1 MRFDKGFSSA
11 KRIIYR
17 LQEDYTMKKLICA
30 FLALA
35 MLASLCVA
43 GHAGNEEK
51 SFGAYKRVFIIG
63 VDGAGRFI
71 RDADTPEFDR
81 IFKDGA
87 VDYTARAE
95 VKTDSGPNWGAI
107 LTGVS
112 IFKTGLQNGV
122 TGEKERT
129 SETEFP
135 TIFTYMRKAKP
146 DAVLASFVNWN
157 NINYGIIENDIN
169 VNKVN
174 VPDDEKLTDAICSYF
189 DEGNAP
195 ELFFVQ
201 LDSVDH
207 VGHEKGSRSDEYFR
221 QISVADGYVG
231 RIYDAIERNGLMED
245 GLFIVVADHGHM
257 SAGGHGGLTMR
268 ESQVTVALAGK
279 TVAKGGTLDSSA
291 RNRDVAAIA
300 LYALGIERPDDF
312 TAVIPAN
319 TFTGVEGE
327 SRPSGKDF
335 ADTFVSALA
344 WIITLITGIAG

>member
-1 MRFDKGFSSA
+1 
-11 KRIIYR
+11 
-17 LQEDYTMKKLICA
+17 MKKLICA
-30 FLALA
+30 LLALT
-35 MLASLCVA
+35 MLASLCFA
-43 GHAGNEEK
+43 GYAENEPK
-51 SFGAYKRVFIIG
+51 SYGAYKHVFIIG
-63 VDGAGRFI
+63 VDGAGRFFK
-71 RDADTPEFDR
+71 DAETPEFDR
-81 IFKDGA
+81 IFANGA

-122 TGEKERT
+122 TGDKERT
-129 SETEFP
+129 SETEYP
-135 TIFTYMRKAKP
+135 TVFTYLRKARP
-146 DAVLASFVNWN
+146 GSVLASFVNWN

-174 VPDDEKLTDAICSYF
+174 VPDDEKLTDAICAYF

-207 VGHEKGSRSDEYFR
+207 VGHEKGSKSEDYMK

-231 RIYDAIERNGLMED
+231 RIYDAAARNGLMDD
-245 GLFIVVADHGHM
+245 GLFIVVADHGHTT
-257 SAGGHGGLTMR
+257 AGGHGGLTMR
-268 ESQVTVALAGK
+268 ESQVTLAVTGK
-279 TVAKGGTLDSSA
+279 TVAKGGKMSPET

-300 LYALGIERPDDF
+300 LYALGVERPDVM
-312 TAVIPAN
+312 TAVIPSDV
-319 TFTGVEGE
+319 FTDVNGE
-327 SRPSGKDF
+327 TRPAGKDF

-344 WIITLITGIAG
+344 WIITRITGIAG